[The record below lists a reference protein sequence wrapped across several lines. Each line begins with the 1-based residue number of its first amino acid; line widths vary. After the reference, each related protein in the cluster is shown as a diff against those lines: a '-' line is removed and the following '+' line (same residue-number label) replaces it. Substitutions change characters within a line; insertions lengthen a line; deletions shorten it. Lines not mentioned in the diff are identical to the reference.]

1 MRIRFRLPGR
11 GRVGFAPRR
20 RRLAAA
26 ALAIVLTGG
35 VAIWSYSHEQ
45 AVHAAPA
52 VQNAALTDVA
62 ATAAVKGQITRAVQT
77 LFSFD
82 YSNPD
87 KTASAISAYLTGSAV
102 SQYATL
108 MAPVKAHAADL
119 KLELTTTVTSAG
131 VQTLRGGRARV
142 LVFVDQ
148 DDTSSANAGTSESA
162 VAFAVDA
169 ERVGGTWRIAGIDTL
184 GA

>member
-1 MRIRFRLPGR
+1 MKIRLRRPSRPGL
-11 GRVGFAPRR
+11 VGA
-20 RRLAAA
+20 
-26 ALAIVLTGG
+26 VLVTVVTGG
-35 VAIWSYSHEQ
+35 AAIWSHSHEQ
-45 AVHAAPA
+45 AVHATPA
-52 VQNAALTDVA
+52 AQNAALTDVA
-62 ATAAVKGQITRAVQT
+62 TTAAVKGQVTQAVQA

-87 KTASAISAYLTGSAV
+87 KTAALVPVYLTGSAV
-102 SQYATL
+102 SQYAAL
-108 MAPVKAHAADL
+108 MEPVRAHATDL

-131 VQTLRGGRARV
+131 IQTLQGGRARV

-148 DDTSSANAGTSESA
+148 NDTSSATAGTSESA

-169 ERVGGTWRIAGIDTL
+169 ERIAGTWRIAGIDTL